1 MKKAILKTILA
12 TLAAILFI
20 VGYGILTVNY
30 PRVLLV
36 TSGILFI
43 GLLARMFYEIFKPRL

>member
-30 PRVLLV
+30 PRVLLT